1 MALHH
6 SRVSGAVSGRW
17 PGWLIK
23 GSNDETEPLTR
34 AGKWKLVGIVGL
46 LLAPLVVTGCTTTSG
61 TTKAKTEKTAAA
73 SHVKTV
79 NGVKTFT
86 YTAKDR
92 ECLERAM
99 FFESN
104 RSSPDGLMA
113 VGTVVMNRLASGSY
127 PDTICGVVGQKNQ
140 FAPGV
145 MTRKMNSKAMPD
157 VQAAADAVLKGKRH
171 PSLKNSMFFHT
182 AGLKFPYN
190 NMHYVLVA
198 GGNSFYEKRGRD
210 GELQNPVPQT
220 PYNLAYVSTPQ
231 SPSMPEGPFYNVTTQ
246 QDGAVPEAQP
256 TVQVALAEA
265 AQTSEVQQND
275 GSGPQARGD
284 RLATLPVKPAEKPVM
299 TQVASYQPT
308 FDETAPS
315 AQDVSLGYA
324 ADKKHVDAIGAM
336 LLAQER
342 PEAPL

>member
-1 MALHH
+1 
-6 SRVSGAVSGRW
+6 
-17 PGWLIK
+17 
-23 GSNDETEPLTR
+23 LTR
-34 AGKWKLVGIVGL
+34 ARKWKLPVILGL
-46 LLAPLVVTGCTTTSG
+46 LVAPFLVTGCTTTGG
-61 TTKAKTEKTAAA
+61 TSKTKTEKTAAV
-73 SHVKTV
+73 SHVKSV

-86 YTAKDR
+86 YTARDR
-92 ECLERAM
+92 ECLQRAM

-145 MTRKMNSKAMPD
+145 LTRKMNSNALPD

-220 PYNLAYVSTPQ
+220 PYNLAYASSPQ

-246 QDGAVPEAQP
+246 QDGTVPEVQP
-256 TVQVALAEA
+256 TVQVALADASKTAE
-265 AQTSEVQQND
+265 TQQN
-275 GSGPQARGD
+275 GGVGPQARGD
-284 RLATLPVKPAEKPVM
+284 RLATLPVTPAEKPVL

-308 FDETAPS
+308 FDETAPTEQN
-315 AQDVSLGYA
+315 ASLAYT

-336 LLAQER
+336 LLAQDR
-342 PEAPL
+342 PQSPL

>member
-1 MALHH
+1 M
-6 SRVSGAVSGRW
+6 
-17 PGWLIK
+17 
-23 GSNDETEPLTR
+23 TR
-34 AGKWKLVGIVGL
+34 ARKWKLPVILGL
-46 LLAPLVVTGCTTTSG
+46 LVAPFLVTGCTTTGG
-61 TTKAKTEKTAAA
+61 TSKTKTEKTAAV
-73 SHVKTV
+73 SHVKSV

-86 YTAKDR
+86 YTARDR
-92 ECLERAM
+92 ECLQRAM

-145 MTRKMNSKAMPD
+145 LTRKMNSNALPD

-220 PYNLAYVSTPQ
+220 PYNLAYASSPQ

-246 QDGAVPEAQP
+246 QDGTVPEVQP
-256 TVQVALAEA
+256 TVQVALADASKTAE
-265 AQTSEVQQND
+265 TQQN
-275 GSGPQARGD
+275 GGVGPQARGD
-284 RLATLPVKPAEKPVM
+284 RLATLPVTPAEKPVL

-308 FDETAPS
+308 FDETAPTEQN
-315 AQDVSLGYA
+315 ASLAYT

-336 LLAQER
+336 LLAQDR
-342 PEAPL
+342 PQSPL

>member
-1 MALHH
+1 M
-6 SRVSGAVSGRW
+6 
-17 PGWLIK
+17 
-23 GSNDETEPLTR
+23 TR
-34 AGKWKLVGIVGL
+34 ARKWKLPVILGL
-46 LLAPLVVTGCTTTSG
+46 LVAPFLVTGCTTTGG
-61 TTKAKTEKTAAA
+61 TSKTKTEKTAAV
-73 SHVKTV
+73 SHVKSV

-86 YTAKDR
+86 YTARDR
-92 ECLERAM
+92 ECLQRAM

-104 RSSPDGLMA
+104 RSSTDGLMA

-145 MTRKMNSKAMPD
+145 LTRKMNSNALPD

-220 PYNLAYVSTPQ
+220 PYNLAYASSPQ
-231 SPSMPEGPFYNVTTQ
+231 SPSMPDGPFYNVTTQ
-246 QDGAVPEAQP
+246 QDGTVPEVQP
-256 TVQVALAEA
+256 TVQVALADASKTAE
-265 AQTSEVQQND
+265 TQQN
-275 GSGPQARGD
+275 GGVGPQARGD
-284 RLATLPVKPAEKPVM
+284 RLATLPVTPAEKPVL

-308 FDETAPS
+308 FDETAPTEQN
-315 AQDVSLGYA
+315 ASLAYT

-336 LLAQER
+336 LLAQDR
-342 PEAPL
+342 PQSPL